1 MTENRT
7 KSPIRE
13 HTAASTSATE
23 EFQVS
28 EAARLYSIK
37 DATAQ
42 LRLSRSTVYD
52 EMKKGRLRSVK
63 VGRRRLITGLALVE
77 YIDSLGVVDTVAG
90 A

>member
-1 MTENRT
+1 M
-7 KSPIRE
+7 
-13 HTAASTSATE
+13 
-23 EFQVS
+23 S